1 MRSGWDFDA
10 ASTEV
15 EALDAS
21 AAALV
26 AAMNW
31 RRLSRGELF
40 MNGGVA
46 ARVEMEGR
54 RTGLLC
60 IRDDVFMC

>member
-1 MRSGWDFDA
+1 MRSGWGFDA
-10 ASTEV
+10 AATEV
-15 EALDAS
+15 EAFDAS

-31 RRLSRGELF
+31 RRLSRGELC
-40 MNGGVA
+40 MDGGGGGSVG
-46 ARVEMEGR
+46 MESR

-60 IRDDVFMC
+60 IHDDVFMC

>member
-1 MRSGWDFDA
+1 
-10 ASTEV
+10 V

-46 ARVEMEGR
+46 ARGEMEGR